1 MSITQEQA
9 IETLQKLVDEISIL
23 KTERAFSARHSRWL
37 INTLAITAEVFGE
50 HSAIHLSIAQLPWR
64 RTGEFEFVPLDYGT
78 TNPDTA
84 EKIIHHEVYLE
95 QLDTAMGILEAGI
108 DQIKASGIDAV
119 YKSKDTTKE
128 SSEIIK
134 ILDLAESK
142 LRKTIRDLPK
152 NEREVQDRFEDLL
165 VARDIDYLRE
175 QEKIVYS
182 SKTYH
187 PDFSFARINT
197 VLEIKLCD
205 KKEREKE
212 IISEINDDILA
223 YKTKY
228 PNIIFLV
235 YDLGYIRDIDRF
247 KDDIE
252 AEDTV
257 IVKVIKH

>member
-1 MSITQEQA
+1 MSIAQEQA
-9 IETLQKLVDEISIL
+9 IETLQKLIDEISIL
-23 KTERAFSARHSRWL
+23 KTEQAFSARHSRWL
-37 INTLAITAEVFGE
+37 VNTLAITAEVFGE
-50 HSAIHLSIAQLPWR
+50 HSTIHLSIGQLPWK
-64 RTGEFEFVPLDYGT
+64 RTGGFTFLPQDYGT
-78 TNPDTA
+78 SDPDIA
-84 EKIIHHEVYLE
+84 SEIIHHKVYLK
-95 QLDTAMGILEAGI
+95 QLDTAMGILQGGI
-108 DQIKASGIDAV
+108 DQIKAYGIDTV
-119 YKSKDTTKE
+119 HKSKDTSKE

-142 LRKTIRDLPK
+142 LRKTMRDLPK

-165 VARDIDYLRE
+165 NARAIDFLRE

-187 PDFSFARINT
+187 PDFSFTRINT
-197 VLEIKLCD
+197 VVEIKLCD

-228 PNIIFLV
+228 PNIIFIV
-235 YDLGYIRDIDRF
+235 YDTGYIRDIDKF
-247 KDDIE
+247 KEDIE
-252 AEDTV
+252 SVDAI